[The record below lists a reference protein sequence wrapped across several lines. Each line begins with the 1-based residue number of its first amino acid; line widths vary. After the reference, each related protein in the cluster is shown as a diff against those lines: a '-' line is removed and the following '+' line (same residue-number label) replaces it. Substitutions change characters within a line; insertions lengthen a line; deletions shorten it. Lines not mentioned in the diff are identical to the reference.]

1 MVTYTKYGA
10 TVNATAQGDTLPGG
24 KYKAW
29 FWYLDGATEGTHK
42 LKLVEA
48 STGEPIYADA
58 APKTNGAVAI
68 PVPDLPVDDIL
79 IEDMDNGYF
88 FGYPLDREP
97 KE

>member
-1 MVTYTKYGA
+1 MVTFTEYGA
-10 TVNATAQGDTLPGG
+10 TVTASAQGDTLPGG

-29 FWYLDGATEGTHK
+29 FWYLDTATANTHK
-42 LKLVEA
+42 LKLVEPV
-48 STGEPIYADA
+48 TGELIYADA
-58 APKTNGAVAI
+58 APKTDGAVAI
-68 PVPDLPVDDIL
+68 PVPDLPVTGVF